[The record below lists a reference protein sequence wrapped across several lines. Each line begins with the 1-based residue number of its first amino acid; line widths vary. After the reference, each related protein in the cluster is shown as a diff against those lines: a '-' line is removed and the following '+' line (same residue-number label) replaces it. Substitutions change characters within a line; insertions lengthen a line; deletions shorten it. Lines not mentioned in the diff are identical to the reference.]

1 MEKSFQ
7 VLRCRLIIT
16 AVSLIKLHRIKG
28 VGFVSI
34 HLTVEY
40 KAQLIADFNE
50 MGLEAA
56 RAGNSELF
64 KAFDAFVKKTLENEY
79 YKDVKIDEH
88 YKRYGM
94 DIGLVSESKKKLSDA
109 CHDIAIYT
117 REQPHLKDIEF
128 DDF

>member
-1 MEKSFQ
+1 MEKSFL

-40 KAQLIADFNE
+40 KAQLLADLNQV
-50 MGLEAA
+50 GLESS
-56 RAGNSELF
+56 RAGNNEVYE
-64 KAFDAFVKKTLENEY
+64 AFDAFVKKTLEKEY
-79 YKDVKIDEH
+79 YKDVKIDQH
-88 YKRYGM
+88 YKRYAM
-94 DIGLVSESKKKLSDA
+94 DIGLVSESKETLSDA

-117 REQPHLKDIEF
+117 RDQPHLKDIEF